1 MSLKERIIRIG
12 QGHLNVEKTYGKQ
25 FKDMYNFLEES
36 QWLDEETHKKY
47 QLEQLK
53 KTIINAYENV
63 PYYKELFDNNNINAY
78 EFKDFDDIKKIPY
91 LTKDIIRENL
101 DKLYNI
107 NYPKYKIEYKQTGG
121 STGLPMG
128 LYQDKFYTRKLEQAF
143 VSQMWSRVGYDI
155 NKNNKIVYLRGINI
169 KGEYE
174 KNGNH
179 LVLNSFILTENNFKN
194 YIKYIEK
201 FNPDFINGYPS
212 SLYILANY
220 IIENG
225 IEVKADSL
233 KAVLLT
239 SENIYDFQRNAI
251 EKAFGKRTYSFYGHT
266 ERCCIGGECEDS
278 RSYHLQSE
286 YGYTELINAEGKDS
300 EKEGELVEIVSTG
313 FINPVMPF
321 IRYRTQ
327 DIAIN
332 TLDKCTCGRNYK
344 LIKRVEG
351 RAQDFIFDKEGNIR
365 SFTCQD
371 EPLWDVNHKIVAYQ
385 YTQSEYGMLRLDI
398 QKKEIFTN
406 EDIKIIKNSFVDIFK
421 GFDLEI
427 KFVDK
432 IEKSKSGKF
441 RYLIQ
446 KINNK
451 DMIGFTNINS
461 QNQ

>member
-1 MSLKERIIRIG
+1 MSLKDRIIRYA
-12 QGHLNVEKTYGKQ
+12 QGHLNVEKTYGNQ
-25 FKDMYNFLEES
+25 FKNMYDFLEES
-36 QWLDEETHKKY
+36 QWLDEETKKKY

-63 PYYKELFDNNNINAY
+63 PYYKELFDNNNIDAY
-78 EFKDFDDIKKIPY
+78 KIEDFKDIKKIPY

-107 NYPKYKIEYKQTGG
+107 NYPKYKIEYKITGG
-121 STGLPMG
+121 STGVPMG
-128 LYQDKFYTRKLEQAF
+128 LYQDKFYTRKVEQAF
-143 VSQMWSRVGYDI
+143 VSQMWSRVGYDR
-155 NKNNKIVYLRGINI
+155 NKKNKIVYLRGINI

-174 KNGNH
+174 TNGKH
-179 LVLNSFILTENNFKN
+179 LILNSFLLTQDNFRN

-201 FNPDFINGYPS
+201 FNPNFINGYPS

-220 IIENG
+220 IIDSG
-225 IEVKADSL
+225 VRVKLPAL
-233 KAVLLT
+233 KAILLT
-239 SENIYDFQRNAI
+239 SENIYDFQRNTI
-251 EKAFGKRTYSFYGHT
+251 EKAFGKRSYSFYGHT
-266 ERCCIGGECEDS
+266 ERCCIGGECEES

-286 YGYTELINAEGKDS
+286 YGYTELINSKGEDS
-300 EKEGELVEIVSTG
+300 KIEGELAEIVCTG

-327 DIAIN
+327 DIAVN
-332 TLDKCTCGRNYK
+332 TLEKCTCGRNYK

-351 RAQDFIFDKEGNIR
+351 RSQDFIFDKDGNIR

-371 EPLWDVNHKIVAYQ
+371 EPLWEVKQKIDAYQ
-385 YTQSEYGMLRLDI
+385 YKQSKYGLIVLNI
-398 QKKEIFTN
+398 QKKESLSSD
-406 EDIKIIKNSFVDIFK
+406 EVKSIKISFVDIFK

-427 KFVDK
+427 RFVDK

-446 KINNK
+446 EIKNDTFIK
-451 DMIGFTNINS
+451 
-461 QNQ
+461 